1 MNKNL
6 RLIIFPL
13 LLGSMILINSLSTN
27 AADWK
32 QVQKMKLDYIT
43 LVAQHAMEQQKRTEL
58 PAINIAFPVSVTDSP
73 KMKILS
79 KNSKSLK
86 VQITGIQNDNRKAA
100 NDVIRFNLPKPMDM
114 LSKGSGITV
123 LVKAEPNSS
132 KEVRLGIRFISQ
144 DGKKTADIIP
154 YIPVVDTWGDPVHE
168 IYFDW
173 SFINYSKV
181 HDAIDVLKQVGAIE
195 ILSAAYMRAP
205 ERGPSRVPQSAALT
219 ISNMRLVDYLK
230 GSYDPARH
238 SWKEGVEPDLTLQQ
252 RCQEVTGVVASY
264 GGKEGIK
271 SAIESLDHVA
281 KTQCWDGS
289 FLDGRRGASTVVS
302 GEYTFG
308 FAIYGYL
315 TGYLA
320 LEKAKVPQLN
330 ERITIGP
337 STMTRRDFYKRMFY
351 RAALARERIA
361 GPTKYRDDIIGGNT
375 LITGANRVL
384 GYAIGMRMV
393 ADIFPD
399 GEKKSEIMSKY
410 NEIMDEIMDAQG
422 KFSGGF
428 PILAEGD
435 RFNGAGIHYDAGYT
449 RTHMDWLIIAAQRTG
464 DPRFIEMLRRYQ
476 EVFKAVMNSK
486 GTGLLTMFSERGRS
500 NNTMGSVELVI
511 PDATAQVGMKYNLP
525 VIAQWGY
532 NNGLAEWLVWNDKSS
547 NFWSGKSKERG
558 YTLGAHSARL
568 LDDFVAEPEPR
579 DIGYLFPRQFPIWST
594 TLFNKNNQKVKTS
607 HVYIQPDGTMANDFK
622 IEIGMYPETVGVPV
636 SVKSPEG
643 TVIAEALKLE
653 GWPKLLPS
661 NADLTVTVNGEK
673 ITTTQPDKSFNLKLN
688 GKTLIMITGPV
699 MQLPKEA
706 DNEKVPFKA
715 LLVLEPQGQ
724 QKQLPVTLTINNG
737 AIPYN
742 HEFIDLT
749 KN

>member
-1 MNKNL
+1 MKTFIS
-6 RLIIFPL
+6 LIGGIL
-13 LLGSMILINSLSTN
+13 LFTSGTSR

-32 QVQKMKLDYIT
+32 QVQKMKLEYIT
-43 LVAQHAMEQQKRTEL
+43 LVAQHAMEQQKRFAL
-58 PAINIAFPVSVTDSP
+58 PDVPISFPSSISDSP

-79 KNSKSLK
+79 KNGKSIK
-86 VQITGIQNDNRKAA
+86 VQLSDIINEDRKPAD
-100 NDVIRFNLPKPMDM
+100 DVIRFNLPKPIDM
-114 LSKGSGITV
+114 LGKGSGITV

-132 KEVRLGIRFISQ
+132 QEIRLGLRLISQ
-144 DGKKTADIIP
+144 GGKKTADIIP

-173 SFINYSKV
+173 SFINYKNV
-181 HDAIDVLKQVGAIE
+181 YDAIEVLKHVEAIE
-195 ILSAAYMRAP
+195 ILTAAFQRAP
-205 ERGPSRVPQSAALT
+205 ERGPVKTPQSATVT

-230 GSYDPARH
+230 GSYDPARNN
-238 SWKEGVEPDLTLQQ
+238 WKEGVEPDLTLQQ

-289 FLDGRRGASTVVS
+289 FLDGRRGARTVVS

-315 TGYLA
+315 TSYLA
-320 LEKAKVPQLN
+320 LEKAKVPALN
-330 ERITIGP
+330 EKMTIGP
-337 STMTRRDFYKRMFY
+337 NTMTRREFYKRMFY
-351 RAALARERIA
+351 RAALARERVA

-399 GEKKSEIMSKY
+399 GDAKKKEIMSKY
-410 NEIMDEIMDAQG
+410 NEIMDEIQDAQG

-449 RTHMDWLIIAAQRTG
+449 RTHMDWLIIAVQRTG
-464 DPRFIEMLRRYQ
+464 DPRFIDMLRRYQ
-476 EVFKAVMNSK
+476 EVFTANMNQR
-486 GTGLLTMFSERGRS
+486 GDGLLTLYSERGHS
-500 NNTMGSVELVI
+500 NNTMGSVQLVI
-511 PDATAQVGMKYNLP
+511 PDATAQVGMKYDLP

-532 NNGLAEWLVWNDKSS
+532 NCGLAKWLEWNDTSS
-547 NFWSGKSKERG
+547 NFWSSKSQEHG

-594 TLFNKNNQKVKTS
+594 TLYNKSNQKVRTS
-607 HVYIQPDGTMANDFK
+607 HIYIHPDGTMDNDFK
-622 IEIGMYPETVGVPV
+622 IEVGMYPETVGVPV
-636 SVKSPEG
+636 SITSIEG
-643 TVIAEALKLE
+643 TVIATALKLD
-653 GWPKLLPS
+653 GWPKLLPQD
-661 NADLTVTVNGEK
+661 ADLTLTVNGETVKK
-673 ITTTQPDKSFNLKLN
+673 IKPDQPCQITLD
-688 GKTLIMITGPV
+688 GKAIIMITGPEI
-699 MQLPKEA
+699 QLPKEA

-715 LLVLEPQGQ
+715 IFLIEPQGSK
-724 QKQLPVTLTINNG
+724 KQLPVSLTINRE
-737 AIPYN
+737 AVKYN
-742 HEFIDLT
+742 QRMIDIQQ
-749 KN
+749 N

>member
-1 MNKNL
+1 MKKNPFL
-6 RLIIFPL
+6 KSSVV
-13 LLGSMILINSLSTN
+13 LGSILLFWSLSSK

-43 LVAQHAMEQQKRTEL
+43 LVAQHAMDQQKRNEL
-58 PAINIAFPVSVTDSP
+58 PAVPIFFPTNISDSP
-73 KMKILS
+73 KMKILNKS
-79 KNSKSLK
+79 NKSLT
-86 VQITGIQNDNRKAA
+86 VQIKDIQNEARKASD
-100 NDVIRFNLPKPMDM
+100 DVIRFNLPKPMDM
-114 LSKGSGITV
+114 MSRGSGIAII
-123 LVKAEPNSS
+123 VKAEPNSS
-132 KEVRLGIRFISQ
+132 REVRLGIRFVSQ
-144 DGKKTADIIP
+144 GGKKTADIIP

-173 SFINYSKV
+173 SFINYKDV
-181 HDAIDVLKQVGAIE
+181 NDAIEVLKQVEAIE
-195 ILSAAYMRAP
+195 ILSGAVQRAP
-205 ERGPSRVPQSAALT
+205 ERGPSKTPQSAAIT

-320 LEKAKVPQLN
+320 LENAKVPELN

-337 STMTRRDFYKRMFY
+337 NTMTRRDFYKRMFY
-351 RAALARERIA
+351 RAALARERVA
-361 GPTKYRDDIIGGNT
+361 GPTLYRDDIIGGNT

-399 GEKKSEIMSKY
+399 GEKKKEIMSKY
-410 NEIMDEIMDAQG
+410 NEIMDEIQDAQG

-435 RFNGAGIHYDAGYT
+435 RYNGAGIHYDAGYT
-449 RTHMDWLIIAAQRTG
+449 RTHMDWLIIAVQRTG

-476 EVFKAVMNSK
+476 DVFTAVMNSK
-486 GTGLLTMFSERGRS
+486 GTGLLTLFSERGHS
-500 NNTMGSVELVI
+500 DNTMGSVELVI

-532 NNGLAEWLVWNDKSS
+532 NNGMAEWLVWNEKSS
-547 NFWSGKSKERG
+547 NFWSSKSKEHG

-568 LDDFVAEPEPR
+568 LDDFVSEPEPR

-594 TLFNKNNQKVKTS
+594 TLYNKASQPVKTS
-607 HVYIQPDGTMANDFK
+607 HVYIRPDGTMANDFK
-622 IEIGMYPETVGVPV
+622 IEVGLYPETVGVPV
-636 SVKSPEG
+636 SISSPEG
-643 TVIAEALKLE
+643 TVIATALKLD
-653 GWPKLLPS
+653 GWPKLLPE
-661 NADLTVTVNGEK
+661 NADLYVTINGEPSQK
-673 ITTTQPDKSFNLKLN
+673 IKPGKPFNITLN
-688 GKTLIMITGPV
+688 GKAIIMISGPEI
-699 MQLPKEA
+699 QLPKEA
-706 DNEKVPFKA
+706 NNEKVPFKA
-715 LLVLEPQGQ
+715 LFTLDPQGQ
-724 QKQLPVTLTINNG
+724 QKQLAVTLTVNRDVV
-737 AIPYN
+737 PYN
-742 HEFIDLT
+742 HEFIDLA